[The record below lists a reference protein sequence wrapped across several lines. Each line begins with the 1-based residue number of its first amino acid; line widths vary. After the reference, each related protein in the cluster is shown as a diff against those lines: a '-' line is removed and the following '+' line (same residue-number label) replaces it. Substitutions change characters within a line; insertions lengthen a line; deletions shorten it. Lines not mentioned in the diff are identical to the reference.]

1 MAGLDTRGL
10 AGGFAQG
17 FQMMDSYQRGQRA
30 DERADQQMEMQQ
42 ERMGLQRE
50 RMDMQREQYDAQQQE
65 AQRAQDMEE
74 LQFTL
79 GKIGSGMEVDESEV
93 ELLRRYP
100 KYWAA
105 LDPDTDAS
113 IEQAQEVIDPQSPV
127 DANDPESLAAL
138 NQMFGAEINRG
149 EGGQKRVVGMV
160 PAPDGESVMLELEV
174 VGEDGSRY
182 NAPMTQGRSNREDD
196 DLVMQVPVERLVE
209 QTQGMRMLRNVFQS
223 PEAQQRAS
231 QVLGLLRGDS
241 AESWDLEEHPRL
253 GMIQVNRQTGEV
265 KPVRPGA
272 GSPYDRSGLSSGR
285 PPSRIQEAEEL
296 VSRGVYDSFGDAYE
310 AVRARAGQLDP
321 REQSEDRIKAMRRRA
336 EDLSAVVNGTS
347 ATMPSEEEMAAA
359 EQELQQ
365 ISQEI
370 RRAENRLYNMP
381 STGGQEGSSGREDQ
395 RDDYPEEGDMVGNP
409 EPSRAEPGRQPPQRE
424 QGQRPGPDAPQAPSQ
439 GVTPSADDIL
449 NKYL

>member
-10 AGGFAQG
+10 ADGFAQG
-17 FQMMDSYQRGQRA
+17 FGLMDRYQRGQRA

-42 ERMGLQRE
+42 ERMGMQRE

-65 AQRAQDMEE
+65 AQRAQDMEA

-79 GKIGSGMEVDESEV
+79 GKIGSGMEVDESEI
-93 ELLRRYP
+93 ELLRQYP

-113 IEQAQEVIDPQSPV
+113 IEQAQQVIDPQSPV

-310 AVRARAGQLDP
+310 AVRARAGQDQQGDLKYIDFLGGEIERIDEQLDSY
-321 REQSEDRIKAMRRRA
+321 Q
-336 EDLSAVVNGTS
+336 T
-347 ATMPSEEEMAAA
+347 SEEERSELRERRDQLAA
-359 EQELQQ
+359 ELDAASRQ
-365 ISQEI
+365 
-370 RRAENRLYNMP
+370 AFNRP
-381 STGGQEGSSGREDQ
+381 GQD
-395 RDDYPEEGDMVGNP
+395 P
-409 EPSRAEPGRQPPQRE
+409 EPDPQGQGGLEPGHVEDGYEYLGGDPGDPNNWRQR
-424 QGQRPGPDAPQAPSQ
+424 
-439 GVTPSADDIL
+439 
-449 NKYL
+449 

>member
-10 AGGFAQG
+10 ADGFAQG
-17 FQMMDSYQRGQRA
+17 FGLMNQYQRGQRA
-30 DERADQQMEMQQ
+30 DARADQQMEIQQ
-42 ERMGLQRE
+42 ERLG
-50 RMDMQREQYDAQQQE
+50 MQREQFGMQQEE
-65 AQRAQDMEE
+65 AQRARDMED

-79 GKIGSGMEVDESEV
+79 GKIGQGMEVDESEI
-93 ELLRRYP
+93 ELLQRYP

-113 IEQAQEVIDPQSPV
+113 IEQAMAVIDPNTSV

-182 NAPMTQGRSNREDD
+182 TAPMTEGRGTGED
-196 DLVMQVPVERLVE
+196 DLVMAVPVERLVE
-209 QTQGMRMLRNVFQS
+209 QTQGMRMLRNVFRT

-253 GMIQVNRQTGEV
+253 GMIQVNRRTGEI

-272 GSPYDRSGLSSGR
+272 GSPYDRSGSSGGR

-296 VSRGVYDSFGDAYE
+296 VSRGVYDSFAEAYE
-310 AVRARAGQLDP
+310 AVRARAGESSQMDSRYIDFLGDELDRVNGQLDSH
-321 REQSEDRIKAMRRRA
+321 Q
-336 EDLSAVVNGTS
+336 LT
-347 ATMPSEEEMAAA
+347 EE
-359 EQELQQ
+359 
-365 ISQEI
+365 
-370 RRAENRLYNMP
+370 
-381 STGGQEGSSGREDQ
+381 
-395 RDDYPEEGDMVGNP
+395 
-409 EPSRAEPGRQPPQRE
+409 QRE
-424 QGQRPGPDAPQAPSQ
+424 QLQAQRDQLQAELDAASRQAFNRPSQDPEPGPQGQGGLEPGHVEDGYEYLGGDPGDPSNWRQ
-439 GVTPSADDIL
+439 R
-449 NKYL
+449 

>member
-10 AGGFAQG
+10 ADGFAQG
-17 FQMMDSYQRGQRA
+17 FGLMDRYQRGQRA

-42 ERMGLQRE
+42 ERMGMQRE

-65 AQRAQDMEE
+65 AQRAQDMEA

-79 GKIGSGMEVDESEV
+79 GKIGSGMEVDESEI
-93 ELLRRYP
+93 ELLRQYP

-113 IEQAQEVIDPQSPV
+113 IEQAQQVIDPQSPV

-160 PAPDGESVMLELEV
+160 PGPDGESVMLELEV

-196 DLVMQVPVERLVE
+196 DLVMSVPVERLVE

-272 GSPYDRSGLSSGR
+272 GSPYDRSGSSNYWNRPTATQKDIEYMVENGLAPDRETAWRMLRENGR
-285 PPSRIQEAEEL
+285 DNSYSR
-296 VSRGVYDSFGDAYE
+296 
-310 AVRARAGQLDP
+310 
-321 REQSEDRIKAMRRRA
+321 SEDRIDALRTRA
-336 EDLSAVVNGTS
+336 ESLEEVIMGEGAII
-347 ATMPSEEEMAAA
+347 PSDAEIEAAREELRF
-359 EQELQQ
+359 LQ
-365 ISQEI
+365 QEI
-370 RRAENRLYNMP
+370 RKEENRTYGIRSP
-381 STGGQEGSSGREDQ
+381 GGSSPAPSDQ
-395 RDDYPEEGDMVGNP
+395 EAR
-409 EPSRAEPGRQPPQRE
+409 PSPKAEAPRQATQTER
-424 QGQRPGPDAPQAPSQ
+424 GQRPGPEPKKPSQ
-439 GVTPSADDIL
+439 SGPVSADDIL

>member
-10 AGGFAQG
+10 ADGFAQG
-17 FQMMDSYQRGQRA
+17 FGLMNQYHRGQRA
-30 DERADQQMEMQQ
+30 DARADQQMEIQQ
-42 ERMGLQRE
+42 ERLG
-50 RMDMQREQYDAQQQE
+50 MQREQFSMQQEE
-65 AQRAQDMEE
+65 AQRAQDMES

-79 GKIGSGMEVDESEV
+79 GKIGSGMEVDESEI

-113 IEQAQEVIDPQSPV
+113 IEQAQQVIDPQSPV

-160 PAPDGESVMLELEV
+160 PGPDGESVMLELEV
-174 VGEDGSRY
+174 IGEDGSRY
-182 NAPMTQGRSNREDD
+182 TAPMTQGRSNREDD

-209 QTQGMRMLRNVFQS
+209 QTQGMRMLRNVFRT

-253 GMIQVNRQTGEV
+253 GMIQVNRRTGEI

-272 GSPYDRSGLSSGR
+272 GSPYDRSGSSNYWNR
-285 PPSRIQEAEEL
+285 PTATQKDIEYMVETGLAPDRETAWRMLRESGSDNSYSRA
-296 VSRGVYDSFGDAYE
+296 
-310 AVRARAGQLDP
+310 
-321 REQSEDRIKAMRRRA
+321 EDRIDAMRNRA
-336 EDLSAVVNGTS
+336 EDLEKFIMGDG
-347 ATMPSEEEMAAA
+347 ATVPTDEEMEVA
-359 EQELQQ
+359 QEELRFLL
-365 ISQEI
+365 QEI
-370 RRAENRLYNMP
+370 RQQENQTYGIREPQSDGPDTTRREGQP
-381 STGGQEGSSGREDQ
+381 SPDEESRRSPP
-395 RDDYPEEGDMVGNP
+395 PERGL
-409 EPSRAEPGRQPPQRE
+409 
-424 QGQRPGPDAPQAPSQ
+424 RPGPEPDPRDPRQDRP
-439 GVTPSADDIL
+439 VSADDIL
-449 NKYL
+449 SRYL